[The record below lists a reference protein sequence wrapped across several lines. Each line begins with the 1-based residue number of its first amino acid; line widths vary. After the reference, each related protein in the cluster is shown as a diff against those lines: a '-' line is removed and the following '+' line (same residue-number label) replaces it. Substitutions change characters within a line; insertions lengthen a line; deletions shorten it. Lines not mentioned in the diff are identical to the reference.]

1 MSWLVDTN
9 VISEL
14 VRQRPNHG
22 VLEWAAQ
29 VDRISLS
36 VITFEEVIYGLAW
49 KPKTVIAR
57 WFEEFVDDACD
68 LLPVNRA
75 IAERAGRMRGQ
86 MKAGGVTRSQADML
100 IAATADVHDLTLVT
114 RNVSDFEGC
123 HIRILNP
130 FT

>member
-9 VISEL
+9 IISEL
-14 VRQRPNHG
+14 VRRRPNDG
-22 VLEWAAQ
+22 VVEWAAR

-36 VITFEEVIYGLAW
+36 VITYEEIICGLAW
-49 KPKTVIAR
+49 KPKRAIAR
-57 WFEEFVDDACD
+57 WFEELVKDACE
-68 LLPVNRA
+68 LLPVSRA

-86 MKAGGVTRSQADML
+86 MKAGGATRSQADML

-130 FT
+130 FS